1 MFREIANDMDSRPIS
16 PSDPHYPRLV
26 TRRLGDYAPSL
37 LHVVGDGSVLNTI
50 DLALLCSV
58 SCPGSVIIKTFDAV
72 RDIRDAGV
80 VVAGG
85 FHSPMERDCLHFLL
99 RGPQHAVLSP
109 AHGVDTLCIG
119 SAEEAA
125 VREGRLIVV
134 SVFEAD
140 VLRATPEAAVR
151 RNQFVS
157 ATADTLLVPYAV
169 AGGKVEQ
176 EVRQALARGQTVLT
190 FDDQENAHLL
200 AQGAIPVAADGVVDR
215 MSAHRVARQT
225 L

>member
-1 MFREIANDMDSRPIS
+1 MHSRPIR
-16 PSDPHYPRLV
+16 PSDLDYPQRV
-26 TRRLGDYAPSL
+26 SRHLGDDAPSV

-50 DLALLCSV
+50 ELAVLCSV

-109 AHGVDTLCIG
+109 AHGVDTLCFG
-119 SAEEAA
+119 GAEEVA

-140 VLRATPEAAVR
+140 VLRATPETAVR
-151 RNQFVS
+151 RNQFVF
-157 ATADTLLVPYAV
+157 ATADVLLVPYAV
-169 AGGKVEQ
+169 AGGKVEH
-176 EVRQALARGQTVLT
+176 EVRQAVARGQTVLT
-190 FDDQENAHLL
+190 FDDGENAHLL
-200 AQGAIPVAADGVVDR
+200 AQGAIPVAADAVVDR
-215 MSAHRVARQT
+215 MSAHRVARQA